1 MFEYFSFYKLQPA
14 FHLDETKLRTAF
26 LTIQR
31 EWHPDF
37 FGTEPDKLEEAM
49 SMSGY
54 NNEAYKNL
62 NSFEGRVRYILQE
75 MGMRGEDGR
84 NKLPAD
90 FLADLMDLNDL
101 IDQAADGDADAH
113 KQAETALESMLDDT
127 LNQMREVGKI
137 LDEKGTTW
145 SPEDLVPMQVS
156 WQKWQYLSRLKK
168 NLLGEKEY

>member
-1 MFEYFSFYKLQPA
+1 MFDYFSFYKIQPA
-14 FHLDETKLRTAF
+14 FHLDEAQLRTAF

-37 FGTEPDKLEEAM
+37 FGNEPDKLEEALL
-49 SMSGY
+49 MSGY

-62 NSFEGRVRYILQE
+62 GSFESRVRYILQE
-75 MGMRGEDGR
+75 MGMRGEEGR

-101 IDQAADGDADAH
+101 IDLAADGDKDAH
-113 KQAETALESMLDDT
+113 IKAGSELDAMMEVTLNRMQQDAQKLDALTSAWTQAEIEP
-127 LNQMREVGKI
+127 I
-137 LDEKGTTW
+137 
-145 SPEDLVPMQVS
+145 QVS

>member
-1 MFEYFSFYKLQPA
+1 MFDYFTFYKIQPA
-14 FHLDETKLRTAF
+14 FHLDEAQLRTAF

-37 FGTEPDKLEEAM
+37 FGNEPDKLEEALF
-49 SMSGY
+49 MSGY

-62 NSFEGRVRYILQE
+62 GSFESRVRYILQE
-75 MGMRGEDGR
+75 MGMRGEEGR

-101 IDQAADGDADAH
+101 IDLAAEGDKDAH
-113 KQAETALESMLDDT
+113 SKAESELDAMMHLAMNDMRKTAQL
-127 LNQMREVGKI
+127 
-137 LDEKGTTW
+137 LDEKGDTW
-145 SPEDLVPMQVS
+145 SQSDIEPIQVS

>member
-1 MFEYFSFYKLQPA
+1 MFDYFNFYKIQPA
-14 FHLDETKLRTAF
+14 FHLDEAQLRTAF

-37 FGTEPDKLEEAM
+37 FGNDPDKMEEALL
-49 SMSGY
+49 MSGY

-62 NSFEGRVRYILQE
+62 SGFESRVRYILQE
-75 MGMRGEDGR
+75 MGMRGEEGR
-84 NKLPAD
+84 NKLPPD

-101 IDQAADGDADAH
+101 IDLAAEGNSEAYA
-113 KQAETALESMLDDT
+113 QAESELDAMMELAMNDMRQTAQLLD
-127 LNQMREVGKI
+127 GKG
-137 LDEKGTTW
+137 EAW
-145 SPEDLVPMQVS
+145 SQSDLGSIQVS

>member
-1 MFEYFSFYKLQPA
+1 MFDYFSFYKIQPA
-14 FHLDETKLRTAF
+14 FHLDEAQLRTAF

-37 FGTEPDKLEEAM
+37 FGNEPDKLEEAVL
-49 SMSGY
+49 MSGY

-62 NSFEGRVRYILQE
+62 GSFESRVRYILQE
-75 MGMRGEDGR
+75 MGMRGEEGR

-101 IDQAADGDADAH
+101 IDLAADGDKDAH
-113 KQAETALESMLDDT
+113 IKAGSELDAMMEVTLNRMQQDAQKLDALTSAWTQAEIEP
-127 LNQMREVGKI
+127 I
-137 LDEKGTTW
+137 
-145 SPEDLVPMQVS
+145 QVS